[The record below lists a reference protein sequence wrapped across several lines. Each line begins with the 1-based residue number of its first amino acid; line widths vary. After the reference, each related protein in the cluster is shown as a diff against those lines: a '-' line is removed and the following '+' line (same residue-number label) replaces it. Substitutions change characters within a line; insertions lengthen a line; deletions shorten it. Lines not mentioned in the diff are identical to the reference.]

1 MKKTLLF
8 IILFFAIF
16 TSAFCASE
24 KNAIEKVVEEYQ
36 NAVNSYD
43 KDKLKAL
50 FAEPD
55 SYDVQLFLLYLIGM
69 HEQGLN
75 FHYKIDVIE
84 TKINGSIAEVRLKT
98 VAKLLSGEDNSVD
111 LMPLFGSS
119 LIDSIMTLRK
129 IDGSWKIVA
138 EKVLE

>member
-1 MKKTLLF
+1 MKKISLFILLF
-8 IILFFAIF
+8 SFLSF
-16 TSAFCASE
+16 TLIANDKDS
-24 KNAIEKVVEEYQ
+24 IEKVVNEYQ

-43 KDKLKAL
+43 SEKLKKL

-55 SYDVQLFLLYLIGM
+55 SYDVQLFLMYLVGM

-75 FHYKIDVIE
+75 FKYQIDVIE
-84 TKINGSIAEVRLKT
+84 TKINGSIAEARLKT
-98 VAKLLSGEDNSVD
+98 VAKLLSEDNSVD

-129 IDGSWKIVA
+129 VNGSWKIVA